1 MPLDAEM
8 PQKIPNVQLRAWRD
22 SANLTRAAMAHKL
35 NRTPTGESAHLAAR
49 AGQQIAG
56 QTNAGVQ
63 LALQEAKG
71 WSHLGDRKQTD
82 QALTLGAQMLGQ
94 LPVPAHREHHFV
106 FDRTKYTYYA
116 GTCYAVLGDSDRA
129 EEHALEVISFHRRP
143 DGSSNAPM
151 RTAGARLDL
160 AIVAA
165 RRGHL
170 DQAVAYGESA
180 FDFDRKSLTDL
191 VSRTGDLDRI
201 LQERYGGERLA
212 TQFHERHL
220 HAVRMVD
227 GHA

>member
-1 MPLDAEM
+1 MGWTFEM
-8 PQKIPNVQLRAWRD
+8 SAWFALTEGSYEQLI
-22 SANLTRAAMAHKL
+22 
-35 NRTPTGESAHLAAR
+35 EAAR

-71 WSHLGDRKQTD
+71 WSHLGDRKETD
-82 QALTLGAQMLGQ
+82 QALIRGAQMLGQ

-106 FDRTKYTYYA
+106 FDHTKYTYYA
-116 GTCYAVLGDSDRA
+116 GTCYAALGDNDRA
-129 EEHALEVISFHRRP
+129 EEHALEVISFHRRL
-143 DGSSNAPM
+143 DGTSNAPM

-212 TQFHERHL
+212 AQFHERHL

-227 GHA
+227 DHG